1 MRISDWSSDVCSSDL
16 PAERLGTDGEQVHA
30 AARGLAEKVRP
41 RAEAIPQRPRI
52 LRQVAALQKGLQMA
66 EYRAFGRPQP
76 LRHVAEAKFL
86 LGGHQLFENIEG
98 EMHRLH
104 AATITSYVRH
114 IGSRDRKSVV

>member
-66 EYRAFGRPQP
+66 RSAERRVGKECGSTCRSRWEPCTSKK
-76 LRHVAEAKFL
+76 RHPTK
-86 LGGHQLFENIEG
+86 
-98 EMHRLH
+98 
-104 AATITSYVRH
+104 IT
-114 IGSRDRKSVV
+114 

>member
-16 PAERLGTDGEQVHA
+16 PAERLGTDGEQVYA

-76 LRHVAEAKFL
+76 LRHVADAKFL
-86 LGGHQLFENIEG
+86 LGGHQLFENRSE
-98 EMHRLH
+98 E
-104 AATITSYVRH
+104 
-114 IGSRDRKSVV
+114 SRVGKECVSTFRSRWSPYH